1 MTIYMNEVHFQR
13 VYTYTAVYAR
23 PQSIMIYL
31 FVLSHAQWQT
41 LYTYSEVHYSS
52 IIFSFVPRPSF
63 T

>member
-31 FVLSHAQWQT
+31 FVLSHAQ
-41 LYTYSEVHYSS
+41 LANFVY
-52 IIFSFVPRPSF
+52 IF
-63 T
+63 